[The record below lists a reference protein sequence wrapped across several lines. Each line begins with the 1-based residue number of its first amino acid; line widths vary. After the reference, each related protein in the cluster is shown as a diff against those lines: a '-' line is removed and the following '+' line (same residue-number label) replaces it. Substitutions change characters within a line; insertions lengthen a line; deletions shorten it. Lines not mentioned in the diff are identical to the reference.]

1 MRLSPA
7 LAALAVV
14 SATACAPGETS
25 TTPPA
30 VTVTATVTASPS
42 DEPSSEPTT
51 ASPSRR
57 TPSTHTPGTDT
68 PGTKTSERLPDVT
81 GMNLQAA
88 QDLLQAQGFY
98 VLDDQD
104 ATGQNR
110 LQVFDRNWVVVRQTP
125 AAGKRVPT
133 TTKVVLYA
141 KKRGE

>member
-30 VTVTATVTASPS
+30 VIVTATVTASPS